1 MLKKDLVR
9 HNGSLFSLFS
19 HDLFFSQTTFFV
31 PTRPFSHA
39 SRADNEKEERGLD
52 VGHAAI
58 NEAAMQAEIAL
69 MVVIIFTMT
78 KECIAPQGLLNTAHF
93 PGGSSPV
100 SLSSGSACAIA
111 GVLVASTTAMA
122 VNLLKRGNAARTLM
136 TEAATVDPK
145 VDPKVDP
152 VAHQRDCPPR
162 YETIVL

>member
-1 MLKKDLVR
+1 
-9 HNGSLFSLFS
+9 
-19 HDLFFSQTTFFV
+19 
-31 PTRPFSHA
+31 
-39 SRADNEKEERGLD
+39 
-52 VGHAAI
+52 
-58 NEAAMQAEIAL
+58 MQAEIAL

-111 GVLVASTTAMA
+111 GVLVARTTAMA

-145 VDPKVDP
+145 VDP